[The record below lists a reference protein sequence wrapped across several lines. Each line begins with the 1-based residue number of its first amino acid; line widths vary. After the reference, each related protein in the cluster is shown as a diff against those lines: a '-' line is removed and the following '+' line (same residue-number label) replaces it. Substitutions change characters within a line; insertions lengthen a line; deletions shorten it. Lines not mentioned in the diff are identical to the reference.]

1 MAGGISERTVRFH
14 LQNIFAKL
22 AVSNRHGAARVLA
35 EREAWA
41 EACGSGPHSA
51 LAAAAGAWR
60 AV

>member
-22 AVSNRHGAARVLA
+22 AVSGRHEAARALA
-35 EREAWA
+35 GPAWA
-41 EACGSGPHSA
+41 NACGAGAQGA
-51 LAAAAGAWR
+51 LAAAGAWR